1 MDRMSCGGGGEERP
15 GLGACSVG
23 VDVGGAVD
31 VGGGADAGDGGGAAD
46 VGGAVDVGGGGAAA
60 DGGDAA
66 DVGDAGEVGAGVG
79 DASAVGVAVAA
90 GSGER
95 FHMGIELNAG
105 SSPSNENVAT
115 YFALT
120 GLPLCRAGANVDETA
135 VSIAA
140 AQSRRSLIVTTVAC
154 SGIPLGAMTSRTRAV
169 PVMPMASRD
178 EPRLMSLGSTK
189 VPSVASDPGA
199 SAATGAPTGDA
210 AATGDGRGEGVAR
223 TATRAPAPQQAAS
236 IAATISLA

>member
-60 DGGDAA
+60 D
-66 DVGDAGEVGAGVG
+66 
-79 DASAVGVAVAA
+79 GVAVAA